1 MQALFENAR
10 GHSVELD
17 MPLSEFLATRLMQ
30 RRARAALCTPGELV
44 VGHLPGDYGTLDS
57 EELSLALAEAC
68 ETATE
73 FSVNHVRLNQADVRF
88 AQRRLEGL
96 YTPEAA

>member
-1 MQALFENAR
+1 MQAVFESQR
-10 GHSVELD
+10 GHSVELS

-30 RRARAALCTPGELV
+30 RQARAALCTPGELV
-44 VGHLPGDYGTLDS
+44 VGYLPVDYATLDS

-73 FSVNHVRLNQADVRF
+73 FAVSHVKLNQADVRF
-88 AQRRLEGL
+88 AQRRLVGL
-96 YTPEAA
+96 DSPEAA